1 MRTYRHRKSKLPG
14 LLALLL
20 LTLLA
25 SQACNFT
32 PGVPIPPPSRE
43 SFSVSEATD
52 DCRGITVITLE
63 AAPNTFEPGELAL
76 ITNTVT
82 RSGVVAPAANDG
94 SLQIDV
100 PAADGEA
107 ISIRRRTA
115 EGDESL
121 PIDCS
126 VPSPPSHECMP
137 AFP

>member
-1 MRTYRHRKSKLPG
+1 M
-14 LLALLL
+14 
-20 LTLLA
+20 LLA

-43 SFSVSEATD
+43 SFTVSEATD

-76 ITNTVT
+76 VTNTVT

-94 SLQIDV
+94 SLQIEV

-126 VPSPPSHECMP
+126 VPAPPSHECMP